1 MKLFRTSDGTALN
14 YRSMGHGEPII
25 MIHTIHMNH
34 TVFEDVAKRLSRYYQ
49 VILIDLRGH
58 GYSDKPLKIA
68 FNTFAQDINELMEFL
83 YLKSSMIVAN
93 ELGSVVAMDLVV
105 HYPDK
110 VTELVLI
117 NPTASNDLL
126 PKERLFLK
134 YAEKIRTWDKADQEQ
149 FFEKHLYYA
158 KSKVRKFLKGIDN
171 SAELLTDYEQRAVDS
186 AFKSVDIKQLTLQV
200 TKPTLVIAGNANERV
215 TPIESKD
222 VADLIP
228 NSEFHIFK
236 KSGVYPFVEEKE
248 RFLKT
253 LKAFTKNKVKDNVL

>member
-1 MKLFRTSDGTALN
+1 MKLFRTTDGTALN
-14 YRSMGHGEPII
+14 YRSMGHGKPII

-34 TVFEDVAKRLSRYYQ
+34 TVFEDVAKRLSRHYQ

-58 GYSDKPLKIA
+58 GYSDKPLRID
-68 FNTFAQDINELMEFL
+68 FEDYAQDISELMDFL
-83 YLKSSMIVAN
+83 YLKSSLIIAN
-93 ELGSVVAMDLVV
+93 ELGSSIAMDLAVRF
-105 HYPDK
+105 PDK

-117 NPTASNDLL
+117 NPTASNDML

-134 YAEKIRTWDKADQEQ
+134 YAEKVRTWDKADQEQ

-158 KSKVRKFLKGIDN
+158 KSKVRKFLKGVDN

-186 AFKSVDIKQLTLQV
+186 SFQNKDIKDLLMQV
-200 TKPTLVIAGNANERV
+200 NKRTLVIAGDANERV

-222 VADLIP
+222 VADLIKD
-228 NSEFHIFK
+228 SEFLIFK

-253 LKAFTKNKVKDNVL
+253 LKTFTEKSAKTASV